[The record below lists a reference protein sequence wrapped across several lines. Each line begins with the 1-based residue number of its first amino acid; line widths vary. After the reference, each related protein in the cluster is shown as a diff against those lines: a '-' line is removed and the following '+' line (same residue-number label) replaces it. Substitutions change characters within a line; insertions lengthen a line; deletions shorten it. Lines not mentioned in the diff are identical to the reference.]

1 MKNFLSICQEALQAW
16 SADKAS
22 RIAAALAYY
31 TIFSLAPLLVILVVI
46 AGQVLG
52 QADVQEQII
61 AQLEVSVG
69 EETAGEIES
78 LMATREVEQSGVF
91 ATIISLLLMLLG
103 ASSVF
108 GQLQGAFDTIWKVGP
123 DPERGI
129 VGVIIDR
136 LFAFLMVLVIG
147 LLLIG
152 AFLVSAA
159 ISAANN
165 LLEGVIP
172 ASASLL
178 YLADLLISLILITL
192 LFALI
197 FKILARVSLSWKD
210 ALVGSFV
217 TALLFVLGKY
227 AIGLYLGNA
236 GVGSAF
242 GAAGSLVMILLWI
255 YYAAQI
261 FLLGAEFTKVYARRR
276 RGAGSGERGAVN
288 NQRLTTNSQQST
300 AKEQDAIPHTQH
312 PTLNTP
318 HSTPP
323 TSHTYMLI
331 TSIVFF
337 AIGVLISGRRK

>member
-1 MKNFLSICQEALQAW
+1 MKKFLLICQETLQAW

-31 TIFSLAPLLVILVVI
+31 TIFSLAPLLVLLVVI
-46 AGQVLG
+46 AGQVLS

-61 AQLEVSVG
+61 AQLEANVG
-69 EETAGEIES
+69 VETAGEIES
-78 LMATREVEQSGVF
+78 LMASREVEQSGAF
-91 ATIISLLLMLLG
+91 ATVISLLLMLLG

-108 GQLQGAFDTIWKVGP
+108 GQLQGAFDTIWQVGP

-129 VGVIIDR
+129 LGVVIDR

-147 LLLIG
+147 LLLIA
-152 AFLVSAA
+152 AFVASAA
-159 ISAANN
+159 ISTANN
-165 LLEGVIP
+165 LLDDLIP
-172 ASASLL
+172 TFALLLPLVDLLVSLL
-178 YLADLLISLILITL
+178 LVAL

-210 ALVGSFV
+210 AFVGAFV
-217 TALLFVLGKY
+217 TAFLFVLGKY

-261 FLLGAEFTKVYARRR
+261 FLLGAEFTKVYARHRQEQLLV
-276 RGAGSGERGAVN
+276 GSEQWLVGSEQLAVSSRQSPITN
-288 NQRLTTNSQQST
+288 YQSPTTSDQKP
-300 AKEQDAIPHTQH
+300 A
-312 PTLNTP
+312 PTYL
-318 HSTPP
+318 
-323 TSHTYMLI
+323 LI
-331 TSIVFF
+331 TSLVFF
-337 AIGVLISGRRK
+337 VIGVLVSGRRK